1 MTGSGKT
8 LAFSLP
14 IVEYLRA
21 NHLFKTGQTQAI
33 ILAPTRELALQIA
46 RTLSELKHHDNE
58 YSVITVYGGTSIN
71 DQAHRLRKGVD
82 IFVGTTGRVLDHL
95 NRGNLR
101 NFSQLKALILD
112 EADQMLNMGFKEDV
126 DKILEKIKESTET
139 PPQFLLFSATVPS
152 WIKDLAHNYLR
163 PNWQMID
170 LAKNLKDK
178 TQKNINHISISC
190 PYHNRQQTLADLL
203 IIYGGLGQ
211 TIVFTST
218 KAEANT
224 LILSDKINKDIE
236 VMHGDIAQS
245 QREVTLHRFKEHK
258 FSVLVATDV
267 ASRGLD
273 IPNVDLVI
281 QVEPPKDVETYI
293 HRAGRT
299 ARAGKAGTCITF
311 WTAKQKSLVQNIE
324 RRAGIKFIPI
334 GIPQPKDVIRATSR
348 DTIKQLKTVNDD
360 LLDLF
365 TDAADEL
372 IALQDGDSRA
382 ALLKALAFISGCHK
396 EKLSERSLLSGQENY
411 VTF

>member
-1 MTGSGKT
+1 
-8 LAFSLP
+8 
-14 IVEYLRA
+14 
-21 NHLFKTGQTQAI
+21 
-33 ILAPTRELALQIA
+33 
-46 RTLSELKHHDNE
+46 
-58 YSVITVYGGTSIN
+58 
-71 DQAHRLRKGVD
+71 
-82 IFVGTTGRVLDHL
+82 
-95 NRGNLR
+95 
-101 NFSQLKALILD
+101 
-112 EADQMLNMGFKEDV
+112 
-126 DKILEKIKESTET
+126 
-139 PPQFLLFSATVPS
+139 
-152 WIKDLAHNYLR
+152 
-163 PNWQMID
+163 
-170 LAKNLKDK
+170 
-178 TQKNINHISISC
+178 
-190 PYHNRQQTLADLL
+190 
-203 IIYGGLGQ
+203 
-211 TIVFTST
+211 
-218 KAEANT
+218 
-224 LILSDKINKDIE
+224 
-236 VMHGDIAQS
+236 MHGDIAQS
-245 QREVTLHRFKEHK
+245 QREVTLSRFKDHK

-311 WTAKQKSLVQNIE
+311 WTAKQKMFIQNIE
-324 RRAGIKFIPI
+324 RKAGIKFIPI

-411 VTF
+411 VTFQLMMQRTFHGVGLVWNILRRYLPEKISHGIKGMRTLASQNGAVFDVEEKFTEEFQQIFDGESGRRDFEIKKCEQLPDLFEGD